1 MAIDSLARVDAL
13 FASLLEAYDHHYGFG
28 AMTCCVYDT
37 AWVANVTKT
46 VAGLPQYLFP
56 SAFLFVLDAQLLDGS
71 WNAHYHPDHA
81 TESVSA
87 LANAPSN
94 LSDSILSTMAA
105 LYTLNI
111 HAISPLQIR
120 PARIPAPSLPVR
132 IDRAVASLES
142 MLRMWRV
149 DTCNAV
155 GFEILTPALLDLLT
169 AQGYDFN
176 FPDRAALL
184 KIRAAKM
191 ERVQPAMLY
200 QVAPVA
206 LLHSLEAFHGWTPE
220 ELDVSKL
227 KHHMVRGSMMASPAA
242 TASYLMGSQTW
253 DDEAEAYLRL
263 AIECGDGKGSGGVP
277 SAWPSTYFE
286 ILWVK
291 WNDNISRADSD

>member
-1 MAIDSLARVDAL
+1 MAIDSLNRIDAL
-13 FASLLEAYDHHYGFG
+13 FASLLEVYDHHYGFG
-28 AMTCCVYDT
+28 AMTYCVYDT

-56 SAFLFVLDAQLLDGS
+56 SAFRFVLDAQLQDGS

-81 TESVSA
+81 TEFVSA
-87 LANAPSN
+87 SPNVPSN

-105 LYTLNI
+105 LYTLTI
-111 HAISPLQIR
+111 HAISPHQIL
-120 PARIPAPSLPVR
+120 PARISAPSLPVR
-132 IDRAVASLES
+132 IARAVASLES
-142 MLRMWRV
+142 MLRVWRV

-155 GFEILTPALLDLLT
+155 GFEVLTPALLDLLT
-169 AQGYDFN
+169 AQGYDFD
-176 FPDRAALL
+176 FPDREALL

-191 ERVQPAMLY
+191 DRVRPAMLY
-200 QVAPVA
+200 QMAPLA

-220 ELDVSKL
+220 ELDVRKL
-227 KHHMVRGSMMASPAA
+227 KHQMVRGSMMASPAA
-242 TASYLMGSQTW
+242 TASCLMKSQTW

-291 WNDNISRADSD
+291 WNDNISRADLG

>member
-1 MAIDSLARVDAL
+1 MAIETLARVDAL

-56 SAFLFVLDAQLLDGS
+56 SAFLFVLDAQLPDGS
-71 WNAHYHPDHA
+71 WNAHLPPDHA

-87 LANAPSN
+87 LPTAPSN
-94 LSDSILSTMAA
+94 LSDSVLSTMAA

-120 PARIPAPSLPVR
+120 PARIPAQSLPVR
-132 IDRAVASLES
+132 IAQAVASLES
-142 MLRMWRV
+142 MLRVWRV

-169 AQGYDFN
+169 AQGYDFD

-184 KIRAAKM
+184 EIRAAKM
-191 ERVQPAMLY
+191 DRVRPAILY
-200 QVAPVA
+200 QMAPVA
-206 LLHSLEAFHGWTPE
+206 LLHSLEAFHRWTSE

-227 KHHMVRGSMMASPAA
+227 KHHKVRGSMMASPAA
-242 TASYLMGSQTW
+242 TASYLMKSQTW

-277 SAWPSTYFE
+277 SAWPSNNFE
-286 ILWVK
+286 ILWVM
-291 WNDNISRADSD
+291 WHDNVSRVDLD

>member
-1 MAIDSLARVDAL
+1 MATDSLARIEAL
-13 FASLLEAYDHHYGFG
+13 FANLLEAYDHNYGFG

-46 VAGLPQYLFP
+46 IAGLPQYLFP
-56 SAFLFVLDAQLLDGS
+56 SAFQFVLNAQRPDGS
-71 WNAHYHPDHA
+71 WNAHYHPDRA
-81 TESVSA
+81 TESDPASPNV
-87 LANAPSN
+87 PTN

-105 LYTLNI
+105 LYTLNV

-120 PARIPAPSLPVR
+120 PARITAPSLPVR
-132 IDRAVASLES
+132 IALAAASLES
-142 MLRMWRV
+142 MLRVWRV

-169 AQGYDFN
+169 AQGYDFD

-191 ERVQPAMLY
+191 DRVRPAMLY
-200 QVAPVA
+200 QMAPVA

-242 TASYLMGSQTW
+242 TASYLMKSQTW

-286 ILWVK
+286 ILWVRC
-291 WNDNISRADSD
+291 NDNIAGAALD